1 MIARRATVAA
11 VVLAGVLAGCA
22 DGDSAGPAPT
32 APTGAITAQDPA
44 SADPLPAAELTVLGS
59 DETVATASWIGT
71 PLVLNFWAEWCAPCR
86 EEMPDFEAVHQDL
99 ADQVRFIGIDYM
111 DRPEAAIAFAAEV
124 GVTYELVED
133 PDGIYFRAVRGR
145 GTPQTLLVDADGTI
159 RWRHAGPLDEEQL
172 RELIATHLG
181 VPA

>member
-1 MIARRATVAA
+1 VRRLVVTAA
-11 VVLAGVLAGCA
+11 SVVLLAGCSG
-22 DGDSAGPAPT
+22 GDATDPAPT

-44 SADPLPAAELTVLGS
+44 SADPLPSAELTVLGS
-59 DETVATASWIGT
+59 DETVTTASWIGT
-71 PLVLNFWAEWCAPCR
+71 PLVLNFWAEWCGPCR

-99 ADQVRFIGIDYM
+99 AGAVRFIGIDYM
-111 DRPEAAIAFAAEV
+111 DRAEDAIAFADEV

-133 PDGIYFRAVRGR
+133 PDGTYFRAVRGR

-159 RWRHAGPLDEEQL
+159 RWRHAGPLDEGQL

-181 VPA
+181 VPG